1 MKVSI
6 IVPVYNTEQYLPRC
20 IDSILSQS
28 FTDFELLLVDD
39 GSTDGCGKICDS
51 YAEKDSR
58 IRVFHKE
65 NDGVSSARNLGLDN
79 AKGEWICFVDSDD
92 ELMPNGI
99 RMMAEGISDEVDLV
113 MAGYNKYGD
122 NNSLIYSVDA
132 LKALIID
139 KKQAI
144 KEMFSPSDYV
154 YQGYI
159 CGKLFRMNEV
169 MKRGIRFSKD
179 IYFNEDRLFITQ
191 FICLSERNI
200 YYTTVPVYKYYER
213 LGGAMMSIRKGF
225 NPKFVTDMTASIR
238 MRQLLHETFRDK
250 ELLDL
255 ADNQIYSSYRRIIGM
270 MQDFQ
275 YRDDKRLFRLR
286 RQLIDAIGIK
296 AFVDFEIKRNKR
308 RLLNKI
314 KYICFNKQRVLTIFR

>member
-1 MKVSI
+1 MISV

-122 NNSLIYSVDA
+122 NNSLIYSLDA

-200 YYTTVPVYKYYER
+200 YYTTGPVYKYYER

-296 AFVDFEIKRNKR
+296 AYVGFEIERNKR
-308 RLLNKI
+308 RVLNKI
-314 KYICFNKQRVLTIFR
+314 K